1 MRLICPNC
9 DAEYEVDDAA
19 IPDTGRD
26 VQCSNCG
33 HAWFQLPPEI
43 ELALEQEEELF
54 GQPSAS
60 DPLPAE
66 MADTP
71 EPQPEPQ
78 RRAVDENLLAILRE
92 EAEREAAARRAESP
106 AVETQP
112 DLGLAPPPPSAPPA
126 GGLAAA
132 ARRIA
137 QLKGQDPDRVGKPA
151 ARRDLLPDIEEIN
164 SSLKSS
170 DHFPDLADPATPS
183 PAAPSRGFRSGFAFS
198 LVAAVFATAVY
209 TAAPRIS
216 AHLPAAKAPLQTYVA
231 GVDQARLWLD
241 GVMKAATQAVRDLA
255 QDGGTPSES

>member
-66 MADTP
+66 MADTA

-92 EAEREAAARRAESP
+92 EAEREAAARRAETP

-112 DLGLAPPPPSAPPA
+112 DLGLAPPPPPAAPA

-137 QLKGQDPDRVGKPA
+137 QLKAATSFPTSKRSTPRSRV
-151 ARRDLLPDIEEIN
+151 
-164 SSLKSS
+164 
-170 DHFPDLADPATPS
+170 
-183 PAAPSRGFRSGFAFS
+183 AAPCPPLTTGPTMTPPHAIAASALVLPSHWWRLSSRLPSTPLPRAS
-198 LVAAVFATAVY
+198 
-209 TAAPRIS
+209 APTFQR
-216 AHLPAAKAPLQTYVA
+216 PRRRFGP
-231 GVDQARLWLD
+231 
-241 GVMKAATQAVRDLA
+241 M
-255 QDGGTPSES
+255 